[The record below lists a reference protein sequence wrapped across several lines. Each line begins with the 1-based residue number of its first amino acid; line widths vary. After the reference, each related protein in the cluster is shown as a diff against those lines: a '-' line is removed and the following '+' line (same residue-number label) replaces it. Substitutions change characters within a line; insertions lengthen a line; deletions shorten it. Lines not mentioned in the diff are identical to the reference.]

1 MYLSIEE
8 LGYGFIPEVFKSF
21 FDGIWGHLA
30 IYLAAVILIAVLGDK
45 RARRLFVDPAVLLAG
60 TVYNPLIMNFVIR
73 LLKMEERYYRFL
85 WLLPVAVTTAYA
97 LILICEKLK
106 KKWIGAIVLVIVSV
120 AIVVTGVPFAGA
132 WQKRQNLL
140 KISPDIVRMSDTLD
154 QELTDDTLECAY
166 LDQDLLMLRSY
177 NAKIQNIFTRY
188 QWVQWSIDPEDPEE
202 VARVTRSR
210 NTSYVLAMVLR
221 YGIQVDEDILKNAVE
236 ENHVEYLIMRED
248 PEQSDYFTG
257 MGYQRIYADG
267 VYAVY
272 KTDLAQ

>member
-30 IYLAAVILIAVLGDK
+30 IYLVAVILIAVLGDK
-45 RARRLFVDPAVLLAG
+45 RARRLFVYPAVLLAG
-60 TVYNPLIMNFVIR
+60 TVYNPLIMNVVIR

-106 KKWIGAIVLVIVSV
+106 KKWIGAMVLVIVSV

-154 QELTDDTLECAY
+154 QELADDTLECAY

-188 QWVQWSIDPEDPEE
+188 QWVQWSIDPEDPKE

-236 ENHVEYLIMRED
+236 ENNVEYLIMKED
-248 PEQSDYFTG
+248 PEQSDYFTQ
-257 MGYQRIYADG
+257 MGYQSIYDDG